1 MNKMKQSE
9 RAKEI
14 YEFIKKFPY
23 KNKTENKKDNFSRM
37 KSDYFLFYLPI
48 AIFFFF
54 YNQTVSKKRITEA
67 LRVDRP
73 MPFFN

>member
-37 KSDYFLFYLPI
+37 KSDYFLFYSPI

-54 YNQTVSKKRITEA
+54 
-67 LRVDRP
+67 
-73 MPFFN
+73 